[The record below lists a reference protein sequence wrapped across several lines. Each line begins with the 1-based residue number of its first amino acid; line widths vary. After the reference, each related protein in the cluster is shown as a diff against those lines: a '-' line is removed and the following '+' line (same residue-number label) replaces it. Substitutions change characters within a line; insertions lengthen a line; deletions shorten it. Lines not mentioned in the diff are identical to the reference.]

1 MCFVYRAKL
10 IDLLGAFGEGHLGRR
25 VFKLAI
31 YKAEYAGKIVELVN
45 PNGTSQ
51 TCICGFPVPKD
62 LSVRVHN
69 CPNCGLVM
77 DRDHV
82 SAILIKNR
90 SSTAGITGIQAQPSN
105 PNREAMKWEAPCESK
120 VVHC

>member
-1 MCFVYRAKL
+1 VAKL
-10 IDLLGAFGEGHLGRR
+10 S
-25 VFKLAI
+25 I
-31 YKAEYAGKIVELVN
+31 YKAEYTGKIVELVN

-51 TCICGFPVPKD
+51 TCICGHHVPKD

-90 SSTAGITGIQAQPSN
+90 SSTAGIAGIQAQPSN
-105 PNREAMKWEAPCESK
+105 PNREAMKREAPCESK
-120 VVHC
+120 G